1 MNKIL
6 LLLIAITILTCNS
19 IGQQGI
25 TTKIAKDIA
34 AVPAV
39 PAVPAIPASMGFAA
53 VPEVPAVPA
62 VPAIQHKILTLYGIG
77 NLNTETL
84 NKLNSSGKIAVSII
98 PKFNK
103 DNNRYWEVYLSF
115 NKNAT
120 NSDSIL
126 ASTILFPEV
135 GNHSFLATVRR
146 VYPIKKSPNHFL
158 SPFFEFSQKNIKVD
172 TSSAQG
178 KNTSGYFSTLTY
190 TFGYSYI
197 FSASVNNTQFGFSF
211 IPYLSGMNIPDEDNA
226 DYRKI
231 FNSPDLPSNIWSFGF
246 KTVFQIKGFQIFAD
260 MRHVLGSET
269 RIPVRELR
277 GFNSNIGVTFNA
289 DIFEL

>member
-1 MNKIL
+1 M
-6 LLLIAITILTCNS
+6 
-19 IGQQGI
+19 
-25 TTKIAKDIA
+25 A
-34 AVPAV
+34 ARVAAVGVPAV
-39 PAVPAIPASMGFAA
+39 PATDAVIP
-53 VPEVPAVPA
+53 
-62 VPAIQHKILTLYGIG
+62 KTLKLYGIG
-77 NLNTETL
+77 NLNSETL
-84 NKLNSSGKIAVSII
+84 NKINSSGKIAVSII
-98 PKFNK
+98 PYYNDSKK
-103 DNNRYWEVYLSF
+103 RYWEVYFSF

-126 ASTILFPEV
+126 ASTVLFPEV

-146 VYPIKKSPNHFL
+146 VYAIKGNDDGHYL
-158 SPFFEFSQKNIKVD
+158 APFFEFSQKNIKVD

-178 KNTSGYFSTLTY
+178 KTTSGFFSTLTY

-197 FSASVNNTQFGFSF
+197 FNKTIEKTPIGLSLT
-211 IPYLSGMNIPDEDNA
+211 PYLSVMNVPDEDND

-231 FNSPDLPSNIWSFGF
+231 FNSPKLPSALLSFGF

-260 MRHVLGSET
+260 MRHLLGSDT
-269 RIPVRELR
+269 KVPRDLR

>member
-1 MNKIL
+1 MKKIL
-6 LLLIAITILTCNS
+6 LFSAIITVFTF
-19 IGQQGI
+19 IGKAQQGI
-25 TTKIAKDIA
+25 TTLIPKDIPAVSATQEALGIA
-34 AVPAV
+34 AVPGT
-39 PAVPAIPASMGFAA
+39 PAIT
-53 VPEVPAVPA
+53 
-62 VPAIQHKILTLYGIG
+62 HKVLTLYGMG

-84 NKLNSSGKIAVSII
+84 NKLNSSGKIAVSIMPI
-98 PKFNK
+98 YKSGRF
-103 DNNRYWEVYLSF
+103 WEVYLSF

-120 NSDSIL
+120 NNDSIL

-135 GNHSFLATVRR
+135 GNHSFLATIRR
-146 VYPIKKSPNHFL
+146 VYPVKDGQVNHFL

-178 KNTSGYFSTLTY
+178 KGTSGYFSTLTY

-197 FSASVNNTQFGFSF
+197 FNHAVNNTQFGFSF
-211 IPYLSGMNIPDEDNA
+211 TPYISGLNIPDEDNA

-231 FNSPDLPSNIWSFGF
+231 FKSPDLPSSIWSIGF

-260 MRHVLGSET
+260 MRHVLGSESK
-269 RIPVRELR
+269 IPVRELR

>member
-1 MNKIL
+1 MKNIFVTVFFFCSVNPVT
-6 LLLIAITILTCNS
+6 AQQTISAQIQKGNPEK
-19 IGQQGI
+19 
-25 TTKIAKDIA
+25 TKNA
-34 AVPAV
+34 AGNDVV
-39 PAVPAIPASMGFAA
+39 KTKWEIP
-53 VPEVPAVPA
+53 
-62 VPAIQHKILTLYGIG
+62 KTLKLYGIG
-77 NLNTETL
+77 SLNSETL
-84 NKLNSSGKIAVSII
+84 NKINSSGKIAVSIV
-98 PKFNK
+98 PHYNETKRRFF
-103 DNNRYWEVYLSF
+103 EVYLSF

-126 ASTILFPEV
+126 ASTVLFPEV

-146 VYPIKKSPNHFL
+146 VYAVKGQNNRLEDEGHYL
-158 SPFFEFSQKNIKVD
+158 APFFEFSQKNIKVD

-197 FSASVNNTQFGFSF
+197 FNRKIEKTEIGFS
-211 IPYLSGMNIPDEDNA
+211 ISPYISALNIPDEDN
-226 DYRKI
+226 DDFRKI
-231 FNSPDLPSNIWSFGF
+231 FNNTKLPSTLYSFGI

-260 MRHVLGSET
+260 MRHLWGSDVKVP
-269 RIPVRELR
+269 RDLR